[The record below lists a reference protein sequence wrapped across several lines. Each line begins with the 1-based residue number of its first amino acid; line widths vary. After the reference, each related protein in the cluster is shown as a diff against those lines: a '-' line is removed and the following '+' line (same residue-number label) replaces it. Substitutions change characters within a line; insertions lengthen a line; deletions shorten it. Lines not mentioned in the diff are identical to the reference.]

1 MWPLFSPRWTAWRT
15 QLGLPPTPLLT
26 FAGEAKLPAR
36 TQLLYGFSE
45 TVVPVPGYW
54 PTSVHTCGFWGWP
67 DATLEPFG
75 ALPRAVERWLGVAA
89 PKQPVVVSLGM
100 LADAGLVNRPKE
112 LCINLLGMA
121 TAAAVSIIVML
132 PVDPANALTRAWEDL
147 CGVTA
152 TTEATKSSS
161 GRQSH
166 GWQSNGGGE
175 RRTVAHPSGA
185 LGVVGSVPF
194 ELLLPRCAAVMHHGG
209 SGTTAAA
216 LRAGIP
222 QVKQATR

>member
-1 MWPLFSPRWTAWRT
+1 M
-15 QLGLPPTPLLT
+15 
-26 FAGEAKLPAR
+26 
-36 TQLLYGFSE
+36 
-45 TVVPVPGYW
+45 
-54 PTSVHTCGFWGWP
+54 
-67 DATLEPFG
+67 EPFG

-194 ELLLPRCAAVMHHGG
+194 ERLLPRCAAVMHHGG

-216 LRAGIP
+216 LRAG
-222 QVKQATR
+222 R